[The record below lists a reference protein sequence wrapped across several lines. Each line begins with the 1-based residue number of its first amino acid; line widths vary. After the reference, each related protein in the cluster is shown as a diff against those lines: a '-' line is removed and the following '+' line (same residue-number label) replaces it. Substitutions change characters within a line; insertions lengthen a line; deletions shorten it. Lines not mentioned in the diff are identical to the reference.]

1 MKKLYQANLLA
12 CQKSKISDPSKFMS
26 FGDKDEMLTETRNV
40 FWKRKEQCLFVDW
53 VRGSEEPSQD
63 PVANALSRVVG
74 EKGESG
80 TLPILGF
87 SEAEHQEV
95 R

>member
-1 MKKLYQANLLA
+1 MLV

-26 FGDKDEMLTETRNV
+26 FGDKDEMLTETCNV
-40 FWKRKEQCLFVDW
+40 FWKRKEQYLFVDW
-53 VRGSEEPSQD
+53 VRGSEEPSWD

-74 EKGESG
+74 EMGEPG
-80 TLPILGF
+80 TLPILRF
-87 SEAEHQEV
+87 SKAERQEV